1 MGVGNRRRSGRSR
14 QNCRVVTNFL
24 SRVPTHHVTDRI
36 RSLPSGRRRRCVIL
50 NPQPRVAPSAVFG
63 APAWCQI
70 CELARTGTRAGRR
83 PHAHVTKMATDDH
96 LPFMRVPHD
105 TMREGLPGAKAGVT
119 HLGKHP
125 VQIIQEQ
132 GPAASAL
139 EKRAMLAN
147 TYGIAMPARMDIEAQ
162 ILGRQ
167 KRLPGLPSSNF
178 GAEILTNDVDRFGFE
193 SYLDNPA
200 DRADAPRREL
210 HAAMELKLGMDKTPG
225 YGPGAKR

>member
-1 MGVGNRRRSGRSR
+1 MDAMNG
-14 QNCRVVTNFL
+14 Q
-24 SRVPTHHVTDRI
+24 
-36 RSLPSGRRRRCVIL
+36 
-50 NPQPRVAPSAVFG
+50 
-63 APAWCQI
+63 
-70 CELARTGTRAGRR
+70 
-83 PHAHVTKMATDDH
+83 

-162 ILGRQ
+162 ILAKQR
-167 KRLPGLPSSNF
+167 RLPGLPSSRF
-178 GAEILTNDVDRFGFE
+178 GLDILTGDVDRFGFDA
-193 SYLDNPA
+193 YLDRPA
-200 DRADAPRREL
+200 DRSDTAVSVDV
-210 HAAMELKLGMDKTPG
+210 HAAMERKIGLNKMPG
-225 YGPGAKR
+225 YGPGARR

>member
-1 MGVGNRRRSGRSR
+1 MSVRSEGSR
-14 QNCRVVTNFL
+14 A
-24 SRVPTHHVTDRI
+24 
-36 RSLPSGRRRRCVIL
+36 
-50 NPQPRVAPSAVFG
+50 QPRAQV
-63 APAWCQI
+63 
-70 CELARTGTRAGRR
+70 GTA
-83 PHAHVTKMATDDH
+83 AHVTTMSMDGQ

-178 GAEILTNDVDRFGFE
+178 GAEILSNDVDRFGFE

-200 DRADAPRREL
+200 DRSDAPRRDL

>member
-1 MGVGNRRRSGRSR
+1 MDAMDG
-14 QNCRVVTNFL
+14 Q
-24 SRVPTHHVTDRI
+24 
-36 RSLPSGRRRRCVIL
+36 
-50 NPQPRVAPSAVFG
+50 
-63 APAWCQI
+63 
-70 CELARTGTRAGRR
+70 
-83 PHAHVTKMATDDH
+83 

-178 GAEILTNDVDRFGFE
+178 GAEILSNDVDRFGFE

-200 DRADAPRREL
+200 DRTDAPRRDL